1 MAIYH
6 FVVQSIKQAAP
17 PSRTNST
24 EIIYGVEN
32 VMQKIVS
39 FMSNTRKKLDVFFDH
54 SAPSIALGVE
64 EYRNGLMA
72 IRRRGGTIRAFTEIT
87 KDNVKECKELITI
100 VDELRH
106 LEGVKGGMAVNE
118 SEYMATTVL
127 RKSQPLSQVIYSD
140 LRDVVEQG
148 QYIFDTLWNAA
159 IPARVRIKEI
169 EEGPA
174 TTIKPATIIENN
186 SDEIIREIRR
196 IDEESNQLSIC
207 LTAGGMHYRHNY
219 FYDIEKKLL
228 GKQKKGK
235 HQGIRY
241 VTRIDKDNIELVK
254 EHLKLGVQIMHS
266 RNLPPMSFGFTDK
279 ESAATIDKMERG
291 KRIQNLLM
299 SNETA
304 YLKHFGSIFEELWN
318 NGVDAADRIKDVE
331 DGTDSAEIEI
341 IANPREGI
349 SRAWSAVKDAKDE
362 VLIMFSSA
370 NALYRQ
376 IQMGGLELLKEVSDK
391 GNVKVKLLAPHEED
405 QLILAAIIEK
415 SKPICPKVDFR
426 SMDRSFCT
434 RITVVIVDN
443 KECIITELK
452 DDSKDFS
459 YNAAGLSTY
468 SNSKSIVSSYVSI
481 FHSIWRQTDLYE
493 ELKVH
498 DRMQKEFINVAAHE
512 LRTPIQPILGL
523 SESLLSSKGKIEEYH
538 DILGAISRNAKRLQR
553 LAENVLDVTRIESG
567 SLPLVKHHIR
577 LRDLV
582 SGIVADYKSEENGKT
597 YKTKIYF
604 HYVKDYD
611 RSKIIIDADIER
623 LTQVIYNLLSN
634 ATKFVNKGG
643 TIDVKMKRLR
653 KLKQVIISV
662 SNTGNGIDPEIYPRL
677 FTKFT
682 TSSFVGTGLGL
693 YVSKNIVEA
702 HGGRIWAKNKPNR
715 KGATFSISLPL
726 VTK

>member
-1 MAIYH
+1 M
-6 FVVQSIKQAAP
+6 QSINQAAP
-17 PSRTNST
+17 PTRTNST
-24 EIIYGVEN
+24 EILNGVEN
-32 VMQKIVS
+32 VMQKTVS
-39 FMSNTRKKLDVFFDH
+39 FMSNTRQKLDVFFDH
-54 SAPSIALGVE
+54 SAPSIALGVK

-87 KDNVKECKELITI
+87 KDNVKECKELITL

-140 LRDVVEQG
+140 FREVVEQG

-186 SDEIIREIRR
+186 PDEIIRQIRR

-219 FYDIEKKLL
+219 SYDIEKKLL
-228 GKQKKGK
+228 AKQKKGK

-241 VTRIDKDNIELVK
+241 VTRIDKENIELVK
-254 EHLKLGVQIMHS
+254 EHLKLGAQIMHS

-349 SRAWSAVKDAKDE
+349 SKAWTAVQGAKEE
-362 VLIMFSSA
+362 VLVMFSSA
-370 NALYRQ
+370 NAFRRQ
-376 IQMGGLELLKEVSDK
+376 IQMGALQLLNDVSNK
-391 GNVKVKLLAPHEED
+391 RNPKLRLLIPHEED
-405 QLILAAIIEK
+405 QHILSNIIEE
-415 SKPICPKVDFR
+415 SKKICPRVIFR
-426 SMDRSFCT
+426 PMESSFAT
-434 RITVVIVDN
+434 RITVVIVDK
-443 KECIITELK
+443 KECIIVELK
-452 DDSKDFS
+452 DDSRDVS
-459 YNAAGLSTY
+459 YTAAGLSTY

-481 FHSIWRQTDLYE
+481 FESMWRQTDLHD
-493 ELKVH
+493 ELKMH
-498 DRMQKEFINVAAHE
+498 DKMQKEFINVAAHE

-523 SESLLSSKGKIEEYH
+523 SESLVSSKGEIEDYH
-538 DILGAISRNAKRLQR
+538 DILRVISRNAKRLQR
-553 LAENVLDVTRIESG
+553 LTENVLDVTRIESG
-567 SLPLVKHHIR
+567 SLPLVKHHII
-577 LRDLV
+577 LKDLV
-582 SGIVADYKSEENGKT
+582 VGIVSDYKREEQNKKN
-597 YKTKIYF
+597 KTKIYF
-604 HYVKDYD
+604 HDVKDKD
-611 RSKIIIDADIER
+611 RRRIIVDADRER
-623 LTQVIYNLLSN
+623 LTQVICNLLSN

-643 TIDVKMKRLR
+643 RVDLRIHRL
-653 KLKQVIISV
+653 KKVNQVIISV
-662 SNTGNGIDPEIYPRL
+662 SNTGKEIEPKIYPKL
-677 FTKFT
+677 FTKFA

-702 HGGRIWAKNKPNR
+702 HGGRIWAKNKPNG
-715 KGATFSISLPL
+715 KGATFSISLPSA
-726 VTK
+726 TK

>member
-17 PSRTNST
+17 PSRTNSA

-32 VMQKIVS
+32 VMQKTVS

-196 IDEESNQLSIC
+196 IDEESSQLSIC

-254 EHLKLGVQIMHS
+254 EHLKLGAQIMHS

-279 ESAATIDKMERG
+279 ESAATIDKMEHG

-318 NGVDAADRIKDVE
+318 NGVDAADRIRDVE

-349 SRAWSAVKDAKDE
+349 SKAWTAVQGAKEE
-362 VLIMFSSA
+362 VLVMFSSA
-370 NALYRQ
+370 NAFRRQ
-376 IQMGGLELLKEVSDK
+376 IQMGALQLLNDVSNK
-391 GNVKVKLLAPHEED
+391 RNPKLRLLIPHEED
-405 QLILAAIIEK
+405 QHILSNIIEK
-415 SKPICPKVDFR
+415 SKKICPRVIFR
-426 SMDRSFCT
+426 PMESSFAT
-434 RITVVIVDN
+434 RITVVVVDK
-443 KECIITELK
+443 KECIIVELK
-452 DDSKDFS
+452 DDSRDVS
-459 YNAAGLSTY
+459 YTAAGLSTY

-481 FHSIWRQTDLYE
+481 FESMWRQTDLYD
-493 ELKVH
+493 ELKMH
-498 DRMQKEFINVAAHE
+498 DKMQKEFINVAAHE

-523 SESLLSSKGKIEEYH
+523 SESLVSSKGKIEDYH
-538 DILGAISRNAKRLQR
+538 VILQAISRNAKRLQR
-553 LAENVLDVTRIESG
+553 LTENVLDVTRIESG
-567 SLPLVKHHIR
+567 SLPLVKHHII
-577 LRDLV
+577 LKDLV
-582 SGIVADYKSEENGKT
+582 VGIVSDYKREEQNKKN
-597 YKTKIYF
+597 KTKIYF
-604 HYVKDYD
+604 HDVKDKD
-611 RSKIIIDADIER
+611 RRRIIVDADQER
-623 LTQVIYNLLSN
+623 LTQVICNLLSN

-643 TIDVKMKRLR
+643 RVDLRIHRL
-653 KLKQVIISV
+653 KKVNQVIISV
-662 SNTGNGIDPEIYPRL
+662 SNTGKEIEPKIYPKL
-677 FTKFT
+677 FTKFA

-693 YVSKNIVEA
+693 YVSKNIIEA
-702 HGGRIWAKNKPNR
+702 HGGRIWAKNKPNG

-726 VTK
+726 ATK